1 MNKKFMSEQ
10 GYNLDTEIKGDNKST
25 MLLMKN
31 GKLSSGSGKCTKNL
45 DVQYFYVKDLID
57 RGIVQLSHRISEL
70 MIADYFTKPIQGK
83 QFQLLRNMILNID
96 SSAVHRSMLVD
107 NIDTNVLLEESTE
120 ETEKERE

>member
-1 MNKKFMSEQ
+1 MSEQ
-10 GYNLDTEIKGDNKST
+10 GYNLDSEIKGDNKST